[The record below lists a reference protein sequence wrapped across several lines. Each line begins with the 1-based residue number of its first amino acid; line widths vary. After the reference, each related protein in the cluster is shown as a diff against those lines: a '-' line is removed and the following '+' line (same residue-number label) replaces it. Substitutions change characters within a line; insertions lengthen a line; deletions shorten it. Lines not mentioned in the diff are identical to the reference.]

1 MGNLLGFEGFL
12 NATTP
17 FRQAEHKVLYK
28 GPKRYPDFNFG
39 NNYLDTCEYPRFWNE
54 SGGRVI
60 GEFDP
65 NITKLVGC
73 YDSDFDQ
80 VRISADARGARRG

>member
-1 MGNLLGFEGFL
+1 MGNLIGFEGFL

-17 FRQAEHKVLYK
+17 FRTEEHKAQWK
-28 GPKRYPDFNFG
+28 GSQRYPDFNFG
-39 NNYLDTCEYPRFWNE
+39 NSYNATCEYPRFWNE

-60 GEFDP
+60 PEFDP
-65 NITKLVGC
+65 NITGLVGC

-80 VRISADARGARRG
+80 VRIYQNA